1 MDPYRTRSVPAI
13 NLANSSRLDSLVR
26 AGNLYLTAQDVV
38 ALAIENNIDVEVQR
52 YAPLLAREVLKRA
65 QGGGVLRAVG
75 LGVAPG
81 PQSVSL
87 QGVSLT
93 GGSAGS
99 AGSGVSSGG
108 GILTQLGPSIPT
120 LDPTISAF
128 ANFQHTTSPQSNTV
142 LTGTNALVADTR
154 TYQAAY
160 SQNWLFGLGATMSY
174 SSQYTKVNSNFYSL
188 NPYTSGNL
196 DLQLTQNLLQGFGS
210 AVNGRNIRVQK
221 NNLKVTDLQFKLQLI
236 TTISAVLN
244 LYWDLVSFQQDVQAR
259 EQAVKTAQQLYDDNK
274 RMVEVG
280 TLAEIEVTRA
290 ESQLYAA
297 RQDLVI
303 SRTNLLQQE
312 TVLKNALS
320 RSGVASADLA
330 AVHIIALDRI
340 APPDTTEVG
349 ELEKLVAEA
358 AEKRPEIQQSR
369 INLESNNL
377 NLVGIKNSLKPTL
390 QAFAELTNN
399 GLTGDL
405 TALGLAAGAAG
416 SPLVGGYG
424 NLLGQIAR
432 AEGDSATKAVVF
444 TEFVPTQEM
453 LLQVLDGAGISAV
466 AINGSMSI
474 AERRDTQEEFRTNAR
489 VLVSTDAGG
498 EGVNLQFAHVVINY
512 DLPWSPTRIEQRIG
526 RVDRIG
532 QSHDV
537 VAHNLAMESSIDA
550 RVLDVLQTKLA
561 VILAELGVDKT
572 TDVLASVETRVDDLY
587 TTAILEPE
595 SLQRAADTMAE
606 GARAEVEETE
616 SLRDALGPSIVGGR
630 SQRPSSLRRWLDI
643 ADDARRRLRDAG
655 RRVDGTV
662 PQVVA
667 GEPVP
672 VLEGTTSGWWT
683 MWEVRTGSEHT
694 ATALFVTDSG
704 AVRPDLADRTWTAL
718 TECPELGGSRQLTS
732 EEFERLRALAAD
744 HTYRD
749 PHGAVPALTL
759 RLAARVQA

>member
-1 MDPYRTRSVPAI
+1 MKVLHARGEAPRLLSVLLCASLLVAQSATAQTAVRIDPAEGRFGRLLDPYRTRNVPAI

-26 AGNLYLTAQDVV
+26 AGNLYLSAQDVV

-75 LGVAPG
+75 LGVAQG

-93 GGSAGS
+93 GGGTGA

-142 LTGTNALVADTR
+142 LTGTNSFVADTR
-154 TYQAAY
+154 TYQASY

-174 SSQYTKVNSNFYSL
+174 SSQYTKVNSNFYTL

-210 AVNGRNIRVQK
+210 AVNGRNIRVQR

-236 TTISAVLN
+236 ATISSVLN

-259 EQAVKTAQQLYDDNK
+259 EQAVKTAQQLFDDNK
-274 RMVEVG
+274 RMVDVG

-297 RQDLVI
+297 KQDLVI

-340 APPDTTEVG
+340 APPEAAELAD
-349 ELEKLVAEA
+349 LEKLVSEA
-358 AEKRPEIQQSR
+358 VEKRPEIQQSR
-369 INLESNNL
+369 LNLESNNL

-432 AEGDSATKAVVF
+432 RNYPNYSAGFSLNIPLRNRAAQSDYVTSLIEIRQNELNLQKSLNQVRVDVQNAMIGLEQAKARYDAARTARTLATQTLEADQKKYSLGASTSFQVVQDQRDLANAQSSEVQAMANY
-444 TEFVPTQEM
+444 THARISLEQALGRT
-453 LLQVLDGAGISAV
+453 LDVNHVSVEEAMRG
-466 AINGSMSI
+466 NGGPASKGP
-474 AERRDTQEEFRTNAR
+474 
-489 VLVSTDAGG
+489 DAG
-498 EGVNLQFAHVVINY
+498 
-512 DLPWSPTRIEQRIG
+512 
-526 RVDRIG
+526 
-532 QSHDV
+532 
-537 VAHNLAMESSIDA
+537 
-550 RVLDVLQTKLA
+550 
-561 VILAELGVDKT
+561 
-572 TDVLASVETRVDDLY
+572 
-587 TTAILEPE
+587 
-595 SLQRAADTMAE
+595 
-606 GARAEVEETE
+606 
-616 SLRDALGPSIVGGR
+616 
-630 SQRPSSLRRWLDI
+630 
-643 ADDARRRLRDAG
+643 
-655 RRVDGTV
+655 
-662 PQVVA
+662 QVK
-667 GEPVP
+667 
-672 VLEGTTSGWWT
+672 
-683 MWEVRTGSEHT
+683 
-694 ATALFVTDSG
+694 
-704 AVRPDLADRTWTAL
+704 
-718 TECPELGGSRQLTS
+718 Q
-732 EEFERLRALAAD
+732 
-744 HTYRD
+744 
-749 PHGAVPALTL
+749 
-759 RLAARVQA
+759 